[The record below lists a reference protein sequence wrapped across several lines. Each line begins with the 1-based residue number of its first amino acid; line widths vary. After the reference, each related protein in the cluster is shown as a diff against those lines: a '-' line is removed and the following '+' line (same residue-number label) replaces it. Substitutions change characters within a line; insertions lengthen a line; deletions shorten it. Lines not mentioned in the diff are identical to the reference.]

1 MKYLLSVF
9 LFLYTLVSFGQ
20 HLNVRVDNP
29 ELVSSP
35 NEPSIMINPK
45 NPNQIMAASNLD
57 YYYTSVDG
65 GYTWESHQL
74 SSASN
79 GVWGDPCIIVDTAQ
93 AFYFMHLA
101 NPPGGNW
108 IDRIVCQKTNDF
120 GESWPVDTFTGLNGD
135 KAQDKEWAVV
145 DRSNNNIY
153 MTWTQ
158 FDDYG
163 SASPSDSSAIMFS
176 KTTDGGESWSEA
188 IRINQTPG
196 NCIDSDSTVEGAV
209 PAIGPEGQV
218 YVAWSGPEGIVFDKS
233 YDQGE
238 TWLDEDI
245 PVDPH
250 PTGWDYDIPGIYRAN
265 GLPVTTCD
273 TSQSPYRG
281 TIYINWSDQRNGE
294 DDTDIWLAKSTDEG
308 ETWSDPVRVNNDE
321 PGNQQFFTWMT
332 IDQTNGNLYF
342 VFYDRRGLEGLAT
355 NVYMAMS
362 EDGGESF
369 YNYKINDEPFI
380 AYSGYFF
387 GDYTNISAYDDV
399 IRPIWAESNSNMEI
413 HTAIINPLAL
423 SHSDP
428 LAPDASIKAFPN
440 PFNQRII
447 VKLENNTATDLSV
460 KLFSMDG
467 KEVATLMKKQS
478 ISAGEHT
485 LEFKAPYETL
495 STGVYY
501 LKLIKDK
508 TIETKK
514 MVFHP

>member
-1 MKYLLSVF
+1 MKYLVSVF
-9 LFLYTLVSFGQ
+9 LFLFSFISFGQ

-29 ELVSSP
+29 DLVSSP

-57 YYYTSVDG
+57 YYYTSEDG

-74 SSASN
+74 SSVSN

-120 GESWPVDTFTGLNGD
+120 GESWPVDTFTGLNGA

-176 KTTDGGESWSEA
+176 KTTDGGASWSEA
-188 IRINQTPG
+188 MRINQKAG

-245 PVDPH
+245 PVDSH

-273 TSQSPYRG
+273 TSQSPNRG

-294 DDTDIWLAKSTDEG
+294 DDTDIWLARSTDEG
-308 ETWSDPVRVNNDE
+308 ESWSNPIRVNNDA

-332 IDQTNGNLYF
+332 IDQSNGNLYF
-342 VFYDRRGLEGLAT
+342 VFYDRRGLDGLAT

-362 EDGGESF
+362 EDGGETF

-387 GDYTNISAYDDV
+387 GDYSNISAYDDV
-399 IRPIWAESNSNMEI
+399 IRPIWAESNNNMEI

-423 SHSDP
+423 NQP
-428 LAPDASIKAFPN
+428 NPVMPIASVKVFPN
-440 PFNQRII
+440 PFSQRII
-447 VKLENNTATDLSV
+447 VTLENNSATNLSV

-467 KEVATLMKKQS
+467 KEISTLMKKQN

-485 LEFKAPYETL
+485 LEFDAPYEIL